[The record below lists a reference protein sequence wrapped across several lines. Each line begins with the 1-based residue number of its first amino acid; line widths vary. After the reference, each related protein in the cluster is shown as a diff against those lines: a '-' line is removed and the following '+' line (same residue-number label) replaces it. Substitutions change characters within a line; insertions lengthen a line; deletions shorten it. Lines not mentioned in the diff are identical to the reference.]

1 MYRIN
6 KFRKEKCG
14 GGVGC
19 WGFGGGGGPPKKKK
33 KQKKKQCD
41 DPKKMRYKLKT
52 LEKSDAPNKN

>member
-1 MYRIN
+1 V
-6 KFRKEKCG
+6 G
-14 GGVGC
+14 GGWGVGG
-19 WGFGGGGGPPKKKK
+19 WEGGGGHPKKKK